1 VQAVAVEFTLQEGFV
16 STVNSLFSL
25 MRRVLMGVLVRMLMV
40 MVVDYPTV
48 ESVSSTD
55 RTILP
60 HTVLTHTN
68 INNSFI
74 IIYKQYTNHDYLE
87 RIVTA

>member
-1 VQAVAVEFTLQEGFV
+1 MQVVVVEFTLQEGFV
-16 STVNSLFSL
+16 LIVNSLFSL

-48 ESVSSTD
+48 ESISSTD
-55 RTILP
+55 ITILP
-60 HTVLTHTN
+60 HTVPTHTN

-74 IIYKQYTNHDYLE
+74 IIYKQDKIMIILKE
-87 RIVTA
+87 